1 MDVSR
6 ARLETMNWRM
16 EAVAD
21 LSSIQNNSSY
31 KVMIEGVIADL
42 SSIQNNSSYKI
53 MIGGV
58 SADLYYPVQLILQGS
73 DGGC

>member
-1 MDVSR
+1 MKKLQEIRRVVKSLNMDVSR

-31 KVMIEGVIADL
+31 KLKSIEKL
-42 SSIQNNSSYKI
+42 S
-53 MIGGV
+53 
-58 SADLYYPVQLILQGS
+58 QLLEEKLNQ
-73 DGGC
+73 

>member
-6 ARLETMNWRM
+6 ARLETVNWRM

-31 KVMIEGVIADL
+31 KVMIEGV
-42 SSIQNNSSYKI
+42 
-53 MIGGV
+53 